1 MKLISLALSGGAFA
15 LAIGLALVRA
25 EAPGPECPAP
35 VAPPAPSGSPQSVPG
50 ATLAHVRNEFEFTVH
65 APYAKAAP
73 LFGADAERAWAGKD
87 WNPRFLFPAS
97 APFDVPGAVFTI
109 EHGGHHATWVCT
121 IFDLKAGRVQ
131 YVYTIGGAVATLID
145 IRLFAPDSKSTQ
157 VQVVY
162 ERTALKPEANDH
174 VKEMGESDRD
184 SGKEWQ
190 EAIDRYLK
198 TTVGE

>member
-15 LAIGLALVRA
+15 LVIGLTLLRA
-25 EAPGPECPAP
+25 EAPGPECPVQAAP
-35 VAPPAPSGSPQSVPG
+35 SAPSGSAPSGPG
-50 ATLAHVRNEFEFTVH
+50 ATLAHVRNEFEFTVR

-73 LFGADAERAWAGKD
+73 LFGADAERAWAGD
-87 WNPRFLFPAS
+87 TWNPHFLFPAS

-109 EHGGHHATWVCT
+109 EHGSHHATWVCT

-131 YVYTIGGAVATLID
+131 YVYTMGGALATLIE
-145 IRLFAPDSKSTQ
+145 IHIAPAGASSTH

-162 ERTALKPEANDH
+162 ERTALASEANDH
-174 VKEMGESDRD
+174 VREMGESDRN

-198 TTVGE
+198 TTPGE